1 MAATASAAPSRR
13 TTLSSTWD
21 DFNNLQKN
29 GQQTGPGPNVQ
40 TMGGNPPSQVPNFVP
55 TQAPNASYPQM
66 AAAGNSGAPPQWTP
80 PPWMP
85 QGTPQGMPP
94 QQPMWPMQR
103 GAGNPGGNTINYL
116 SGHSGSPSPQA
127 NATPPQ
133 MLTQADGSQIP
144 IYSAQNPIPQAIQQ
158 AQQQANAGNDR
169 TLSNWG
175 SWQNTP
181 AAQNVANSYFFDAS
195 SPNANGTFGAPS
207 QGSGSGYSGPQPTTN
222 PFTGMPMSAAIPAPP
237 QGLGQGAQPTFSP
250 FPTQGQQALP
260 APATA
265 PSPQTG
271 QLTSASPQRISQA
284 LQQS

>member
-1 MAATASAAPSRR
+1 MQPHWADS
-13 TTLSSTWD
+13 
-21 DFNNLQKN
+21 N
-29 GQQTGPGPNVQ
+29 
-40 TMGGNPPSQVPNFVP
+40 GNPVSAPQNDPGAWSPSTGVG
-55 TQAPNASYPQM
+55 SLGYMPQRSIANM
-66 AAAGNSGAPPQWTP
+66 TAAGNGIGLNGGAPSPGAQP
-80 PPWMP
+80 NLS
-85 QGTPQGMPP
+85 QGPAP
-94 QQPMWPMQR
+94 QQTLA
-103 GAGNPGGNTINYL
+103 GAN
-116 SGHSGSPSPQA
+116 
-127 NATPPQ
+127 
-133 MLTQADGSQIP
+133 GSQIP
-144 IYSAQNPIPQAIQQ
+144 IYSAQNPIPQALVD
-158 AQQQANAGNDR
+158 AQTQANAGNDR